1 MRKKKRFIS
10 FDLSTQMLKQ
20 YYPGKDHHQAYK
32 DIQKYMKDHGFDHS
46 EWSGYF
52 SKKAMTKAEI
62 TDYVTEMLN
71 YFPWLDSCINHFHVT
86 NKSDFDIAKVIQARK
101 ENVERTQET
110 KALSEKSKPKRIPIR
125 EALAKAQKEVD
136 EYNASLGIRPISKD
150 DLEL

>member
-52 SKKAMTKAEI
+52 SKKAMNIMPVLA
-62 TDYVTEMLN
+62 
-71 YFPWLDSCINHFHVT
+71 SG
-86 NKSDFDIAKVIQARK
+86 
-101 ENVERTQET
+101 
-110 KALSEKSKPKRIPIR
+110 LSLRMTW
-125 EALAKAQKEVD
+125 
-136 EYNASLGIRPISKD
+136 NFN
-150 DLEL
+150 